1 MIYNRHVI
9 NNWYSPFEVGGSFPY
24 LSSFQKHQILLIS
37 FHLLQNKLNIYTL
50 NKVPGNSV
58 VLPPTAILTPSGPT
72 AIKVK
77 SSYWIFQ
84 DTIGTSFDL
93 NSQEYC
99 DNPHYCVNRVTT
111 GYKSGRHLWLTALK

>member
-1 MIYNRHVI
+1 MLLTTGTAPSKWEAVFHTYPHSKNIRFCSSHFTSSKI
-9 NNWYSPFEVGGSFPY
+9 NS
-24 LSSFQKHQILLIS
+24 
-37 FHLLQNKLNIYTL
+37 TL

-93 NSQEYC
+93 NSQEYY